1 MQVRLAFVL
10 SGHVLIQE
18 QGHGFSVGGAV
29 HGGIVAVLVYTSKP
43 YKG

>member
-18 QGHGFSVGGAV
+18 QGHGFSVRGAV